1 MPAFGVRLRA
11 AVAARGPLC
20 VGIDPHPGL
29 LRDWGVGDDPAGLDR
44 FARLAVDALA
54 GRVAVVKPQSAFFER
69 FGSAGIAVLERLLAD
84 ARAAGALVLL
94 DVKRGDI
101 GSTVAGYAAA
111 YLDPAAPLAADA
123 ITASP
128 YLGFGSLQPL
138 LDAALPTGR
147 GVFVV
152 ARSSNAEGAEVQ
164 QATGPD
170 GRAVA
175 QRVVDAAGERNAAE
189 LAADPAAAA
198 ARLGSV
204 GVVVGATLGAG
215 RPVDAGPSGAGGL
228 GAAGPGIGAARA
240 GHRPGPGPGVDL
252 SELRGPVL
260 APGVGAQGAALA
272 DLPGAFGAALP
283 DVLPAVSREVLR
295 HGPDPGR
302 LRSVVDRLRAEAA
315 AVIPARLG
323 GIDASSGRSVT
334 PGQI

>member
-1 MPAFGVRLRA
+1 MLPFGVRLRA

-20 VGIDPHPGL
+20 VGIDPHAGL

-44 FARLAVDALA
+44 FARIAVDALA

-69 FGSAGIAVLERLLAD
+69 FGSRGIAVLERVLAE

-101 GSTVAGYAAA
+101 GSTVAGYAAG
-111 YLDPAAPLAADA
+111 YLDPDAPLATDA

-128 YLGFGSLQPL
+128 YLGFGSLRPL
-138 LDAALPTGR
+138 LDAARATGR

-152 ARSSNAEGAEVQ
+152 ALSSNPEGAEVQ
-164 QATGPD
+164 QAIGPD
-170 GRAVA
+170 GRTVA
-175 QRVVDAAGERNAAE
+175 QRVVDAAGQRNAAE

-204 GVVVGATLGAG
+204 GVVVGATLG
-215 RPVDAGPSGAGGL
+215 S
-228 GAAGPGIGAARA
+228 
-240 GHRPGPGPGVDL
+240 GPGVDL
-252 SELRGPVL
+252 AELRGPVL

-295 HGPDPGR
+295 HGPDPAR
-302 LRSVVDRLRAEAA
+302 LRSAVDRLRDEAA

-323 GIDASSGRSVT
+323 RIDA
-334 PGQI
+334 P